1 MKDRYSSVEQELGQK
16 SWTIVELFYRSH
28 QAVRE
33 AFERYEEKVRSYSEL
48 LGIPRAKLRLNSREL
63 ASLLDLKSLERL
75 RDGYIHELKDLCHLV
90 FRGQDQT
97 DLLDR
102 YVADIFHEISILKEE
117 HYNVITYAPLYEKD
131 SAEVEL
137 RHILDEAHTM
147 FPQKL
152 QHIRYL
158 FGRAQARLEEHLESF
173 LRIQLFTR
181 SLYTFRDDF
190 VRDAYEDGIE
200 SFYRLMY
207 PLGPFEGY
215 YEAGRSFHHS
225 GFFDKAR
232 VAFGQAEE
240 AYRRQIVLFK
250 EDLNGT
256 GHLRIRLHEILGSMR
271 AKQRHLER
279 LSSTTVEASSKKPN
293 AAPTP

>member
-1 MKDRYSSVEQELGQK
+1 MR
-16 SWTIVELFYRSH
+16 
-28 QAVRE
+28 
-33 AFERYEEKVRSYSEL
+33 
-48 LGIPRAKLRLNSREL
+48 
-63 ASLLDLKSLERL
+63 
-75 RDGYIHELKDLCHLV
+75 
-90 FRGQDQT
+90 
-97 DLLDR
+97 
-102 YVADIFHEISILKEE
+102 
-117 HYNVITYAPLYEKD
+117 
-131 SAEVEL
+131 
-137 RHILDEAHTM
+137 M
-147 FPQKL
+147 
-152 QHIRYL
+152 
-158 FGRAQARLEEHLESF
+158 
-173 LRIQLFTR
+173 QLFTR

-190 VRDAYEDGIE
+190 VRDAYEDGLE
-200 SFYRLMY
+200 SFYRLMD
-207 PLGPFEGY
+207 PLGPFDGC

-240 AYRRQIVLFK
+240 AYRRQVVLFK

>member
-1 MKDRYSSVEQELGQK
+1 
-16 SWTIVELFYRSH
+16 
-28 QAVRE
+28 
-33 AFERYEEKVRSYSEL
+33 
-48 LGIPRAKLRLNSREL
+48 
-63 ASLLDLKSLERL
+63 
-75 RDGYIHELKDLCHLV
+75 
-90 FRGQDQT
+90 
-97 DLLDR
+97 
-102 YVADIFHEISILKEE
+102 
-117 HYNVITYAPLYEKD
+117 
-131 SAEVEL
+131 
-137 RHILDEAHTM
+137 M

-250 EDLNGT
+250 EDLNGNGAST
-256 GHLRIRLHEILGSMR
+256 VRLHEILRSMR